1 MKDPYQEMMTE
12 IVGYMLFLAC
22 FLVAFFVTGC
32 APVQVAPNLK
42 LPEPAKACPTLVMPP
57 IAEVCTLYIRGDQI
71 VTDACGDSLL
81 RGYVRARQL
90 LKPAA
95 GATSSQ
101 Q

>member
-1 MKDPYQEMMTE
+1 MRD
-12 IVGYMLFLAC
+12 ILIICALFWLAILSLV
-22 FLVAFFVTGC
+22 FLSGC

-42 LPEPAKACPTLVMPP
+42 LPEAKACPTLAMPP